1 MTPEKVMSLA
11 FQDELEKISGAFSK
25 AFRAA
30 SPEKAHEMMSRMFR
44 LRGLRPP
51 RRAAE
56 DLANPEVRE
65 QILKGIRS
73 AKKVQLPEAVP
84 RGSALWRKAMQDI
97 KAGRMSTFE
106 SGLSSE
112 QGKNILRTGPST
124 RGGFPLEENMPAV
137 SEAFDDVYDRAL
149 DAGVDRRDAMKR
161 ITSGLYAADAGTSR
175 TAEYAER
182 AARRFGGVP
191 AALRFELPHSMAQA
205 GTDLEMRIPH
215 QIFQRWARNPRV
227 ETVGGQLIQGRR
239 KLPG

>member
-1 MTPEKVMSLA
+1 MTPEQVMALA

-30 SPEKAHEMMSRMFR
+30 SPEKAHEMMSRMYR
-44 LRGLRPP
+44 LRGLPP
-51 RRAAE
+51 PLRAAE

-73 AKKVQLPEAVP
+73 TKKVQLPEAAP
-84 RGSALWRKAMQDI
+84 RGSALWRRAMQDI

-112 QGKNILRTGPST
+112 QGKSILRTGPST
-124 RGGFPLEENMPAV
+124 RGGWPLQENMPAV
-137 SEAFDDVYDRAL
+137 LEALDDVYDRAL
-149 DAGVDRRDAMKR
+149 DAGVHRRDVQR
-161 ITSGLYAADAGTSR
+161 GITSGLYAADAGTSR

-182 AARRFGGVP
+182 AARFGGVP

-205 GTDLEMRIPH
+205 GTNLEMRIPH
-215 QIFQRWARNPRV
+215 QIFKRWARNPRV